1 MDTELRQTA
10 ENNFGKDFSKLVNNA
25 VEKTMKIVRK
35 YRDIKLALRERRRNY
50 LVSEQNDQTKKIY

>member
-10 ENNFGKDFSKLVNNA
+10 ENNFGKDFSKLVYNA